1 MSAGERG
8 SARPDRSVDGMTGLR
23 PSMIRAVLRGS
34 GWSAVGQILILV
46 ASLLATPFV
55 IRLLGTRYYGLFAL
69 LNVLIGYVAFADLGM
84 SAASSKFG
92 ADAYAQGDSRDEA
105 SVVWTSVVLAVIPAC
120 IVAVFLGVAATPIAE
135 GFLHLEPELVDVAA
149 TGLRI
154 ASLGFVA
161 RAISGVLNTPQVV
174 RMRWDL
180 NVRITSGGAILQVIS
195 VPIVLALG
203 GGLIAAV
210 TVSAAIAVLTAVVH
224 MLVSHHLQPAVW
236 PPSVQRELMRP
247 LMRYGLAMVLSYGTY
262 IFMTNV
268 DRIILARIDSLTAV
282 AYYSVA
288 AAAAAVLNIIPYAV
302 AQPLLPGF
310 SLLLAREERAEARA
324 MYVTLLRV
332 MALTLLPLMALLFV
346 AARPFFQVWAGPT
359 YADHS
364 TVPFLILVIGVAG
377 NAFGTIPGNVL
388 MAADRVWTIARYHV
402 VQLLPYVVATVLL
415 IAAFGPVGAA
425 IAWAARAILT
435 AGLYRWAARA
445 VVPVSEATERPRFAA
460 YVIAALI
467 LGIPTA
473 AVLLVSP
480 PLLVGSAVMVMALA
494 LYAGFVWVRFLSM
507 RERALI
513 RRLLPR
519 RTSVT
524 GTA

>member
-120 IVAVFLGVAATPIAE
+120 LVAVFLGVAATPIAE
-135 GFLHLEPELVDVAA
+135 GFLHLEPSLADVAA

-154 ASLGFVA
+154 ASIGFMA
-161 RAISGVLNTPQVV
+161 RALSGVLNTPQVV

-180 NVRITSGGAILQVIS
+180 NVRITAGGAILQVAS

-210 TVSAAIAVLTAVVH
+210 TASAVIAVLTAVVH

-236 PPSVQRELMRP
+236 PPSVRRGLMRP
-247 LMRYGLAMVLSYGTY
+247 LTRYGLAMVLSYGTF

-268 DRIILARIDSLTAV
+268 DKIILARLDSITAV

-288 AAAAAVLNIIPYAV
+288 AAAAAVLNIMPYAV

-310 SLLLAREERAEARA
+310 SLLLAKEERAEARG
-324 MYVTLLRV
+324 MYATLLRI
-332 MALTLLPLMALLFV
+332 MALALIPAV
-346 AARPFFQVWAGPT
+346 AVLIVVARPFFEVWAGT
-359 YADHS
+359 AYAAHS
-364 TVPFLILVIGVAG
+364 TVPFLILIVGVAA

-388 MAADRVWTIARYHV
+388 MAADRVSVIARYNV
-402 VQLLPYVVATVLL
+402 LQLVPYLGATVMLVG
-415 IAAFGPVGAA
+415 AFGPAGAA
-425 IAWAARAILT
+425 VAWSARSIVTTGLLLRAAKV
-435 AGLYRWAARA
+435 
-445 VVPVSEATERPRFAA
+445 VVPPDPARDRQRLAPYAIA
-460 YVIAALI
+460 GAIPGIPAAALVI
-467 LGIPTA
+467 
-473 AVLLVSP
+473 VSP
-480 PLLVGSAVMVMALA
+480 SLLVGGAVMAGALS
-494 LYAGFVWVRFLSM
+494 LYVVFVWA
-507 RERALI
+507 RALPPGE
-513 RRLLPR
+513 R
-519 RTSVT
+519 
-524 GTA
+524 G